1 MADSRRQTRSTRR
14 REQQTDA
21 QFWNNQPDPLMI
33 ERGQADAIRLVR
45 SSVNPAAETASGP
58 TEANAANVS
67 GVPPMVFVDDEG
79 LEEQFL
85 TDGEDTTNAQDTSAN
100 RVTTPVNTTP
110 TNRSIQQIQHE
121 ELDLQPSRGP
131 RDESIVHTIDQF
143 LDENYEDV
151 LRTSNIQTNFS
162 LSASEKNVTRRPV
175 LPLGWVI
182 PDGTNRTLEEIKD
195 RKISNDHSPGGGQA
209 GAVVI
214 TLQRLEPYLGTQFF
228 LVDLE
233 TGEMFAYIRQ
243 QWRRTGLNC
252 SDKPFVINDLIQK
265 VERQG
270 QAVWAELEAEDQT
283 PLVNI
288 RRSPGRFEVPP
299 PLPVMDEPAVYVLHP
314 DVMQIN
320 TRKNYVRDRMR
331 AALIYVS
338 EYAETKRM
346 MMEGRYNNDDLLV
359 RLRAVFGR
367 VDQVRHHIDVALQQD
382 DAHRRKRNMRFLVL
396 PTRFPRPENMA
407 QGDISVWT
415 NWIREE
421 TDEIMRQLEE
431 ERHSRSDPDDPFS
444 GTANGVFQPLQDP
457 LSLPP
462 PVQTPKRQG
471 NNSEDLEH
479 SQNSRRNVR
488 KNNTATREERRNEK
502 VTSAQGEP
510 REFREHSR
518 ESLDPMESIR
528 NLHIQQRQNRGST
541 EELNQNTSAA
551 PQTTRTQVNHE
562 AANLITFS
570 PVVEQQVPALQGAMG
585 VQVQPKRQRSPR
597 KKKGSE
603 WTLNQK
609 QFDHSKTQEISH
621 ILPGEQLNVFNGEES
636 ESYLQLP
643 VKKKQENRFCTR
655 CGEMGHGRRY
665 CQVNTWCKF
674 CITDTHATQAC
685 RKYEKFVQD
694 NPIASSRRNTPVQV
708 QGQRV
713 TVNPRDQPEQ
723 PQPLF
728 PHPPVQRYN
737 PTVIPRM
744 QMHNVTPQKEKGE
757 SREHSRKSPQHQMRE
772 VQSTMSQQLPHQRS
786 CQDVR
791 MDPRYQEP
799 PRYAEVNYHR
809 PSPQRSVEVNEIGP
823 TIQQGVIQRPVQR
836 NTQLTEGPRRPT
848 LPVNEQ
854 QRTSMP
860 SLQNNNNGGAYE
872 KDGKQEGDPEEN
884 GYVINCIHENR
895 PFTVNDVGRPVFV
908 NHYYA
913 GEAFIPVTNK
923 KLIKLDECDV
933 STEVSVRNAQ
943 PQAVER
949 DFGEHSQNSRTIQQ
963 TGEAEREQEQRHG
976 NAAVHSELRKDSQ
989 NSLQMTSVS
998 RNTGA
1003 SQKHSNVIRGIHSEF
1018 IEHSQQPLGALNVG
1032 RSRVQ
1037 AADQLTTRHI
1047 PLTGYE
1053 NFRQELQ
1060 TYPVSRDPMTVQP
1073 TGVGDVSSPAILDL
1087 PNVNT
1092 NLPPPLLPN
1101 TSTHY
1106 HQQHHN
1112 EVQQPESSNAGQV
1125 TNSEILKSI
1134 QSITEVMQQQLLLNS
1149 KTTEHGI
1156 VQTASLFQEMIKAQE
1171 KRDLDPALLAI
1182 PTFSGE
1188 AKDRLQCLDWVSRV
1202 KNVCDQSGRSFR
1214 QELIN
1219 KAGILVQTLS
1229 EV

>member
-1 MADSRRQTRSTRR
+1 
-14 REQQTDA
+14 
-21 QFWNNQPDPLMI
+21 
-33 ERGQADAIRLVR
+33 
-45 SSVNPAAETASGP
+45 
-58 TEANAANVS
+58 
-67 GVPPMVFVDDEG
+67 
-79 LEEQFL
+79 
-85 TDGEDTTNAQDTSAN
+85 
-100 RVTTPVNTTP
+100 
-110 TNRSIQQIQHE
+110 
-121 ELDLQPSRGP
+121 
-131 RDESIVHTIDQF
+131 
-143 LDENYEDV
+143 
-151 LRTSNIQTNFS
+151 
-162 LSASEKNVTRRPV
+162 
-175 LPLGWVI
+175 
-182 PDGTNRTLEEIKD
+182 
-195 RKISNDHSPGGGQA
+195 
-209 GAVVI
+209 
-214 TLQRLEPYLGTQFF
+214 
-228 LVDLE
+228 
-233 TGEMFAYIRQ
+233 
-243 QWRRTGLNC
+243 
-252 SDKPFVINDLIQK
+252 
-265 VERQG
+265 
-270 QAVWAELEAEDQT
+270 
-283 PLVNI
+283 
-288 RRSPGRFEVPP
+288 
-299 PLPVMDEPAVYVLHP
+299 
-314 DVMQIN
+314 
-320 TRKNYVRDRMR
+320 
-331 AALIYVS
+331 
-338 EYAETKRM
+338 
-346 MMEGRYNNDDLLV
+346 
-359 RLRAVFGR
+359 
-367 VDQVRHHIDVALQQD
+367 
-382 DAHRRKRNMRFLVL
+382 
-396 PTRFPRPENMA
+396 
-407 QGDISVWT
+407 
-415 NWIREE
+415 
-421 TDEIMRQLEE
+421 
-431 ERHSRSDPDDPFS
+431 
-444 GTANGVFQPLQDP
+444 
-457 LSLPP
+457 
-462 PVQTPKRQG
+462 
-471 NNSEDLEH
+471 
-479 SQNSRRNVR
+479 
-488 KNNTATREERRNEK
+488 
-502 VTSAQGEP
+502 
-510 REFREHSR
+510 
-518 ESLDPMESIR
+518 MESIR

-570 PVVEQQVPALQGAMG
+570 PVVEQQEPALQGAMG

-636 ESYLQLP
+636 ESYLKLP

-744 QMHNVTPQKEKGE
+744 QMYNMTPQREKGE
-757 SREHSRKSPQHQMRE
+757 SREHSRKSPQHQMKE
-772 VQSTMSQQLPHQRS
+772 VQSVSQQLPHQRS

-809 PSPQRSVEVNEIGP
+809 PSPQRSIEVNEIGP

-836 NTQLTEGPRRPT
+836 HTQLTEGPRRPT

-860 SLQNNNNGGAYE
+860 SLQNNNYGGAYE

-908 NHYYA
+908 NHYYV
-913 GEAFIPVTNK
+913 GEACIPVTNK

-933 STEVSVRNAQ
+933 STKVSVRNAQ
-943 PQAVER
+943 PLAVER

-1018 IEHSQQPLGALNVG
+1018 IEHSQQPQGALNVG

-1037 AADQLTTRHI
+1037 AADQLTT
-1047 PLTGYE
+1047 
-1053 NFRQELQ
+1053 
-1060 TYPVSRDPMTVQP
+1060 
-1073 TGVGDVSSPAILDL
+1073 
-1087 PNVNT
+1087 
-1092 NLPPPLLPN
+1092 
-1101 TSTHY
+1101 
-1106 HQQHHN
+1106 
-1112 EVQQPESSNAGQV
+1112 
-1125 TNSEILKSI
+1125 
-1134 QSITEVMQQQLLLNS
+1134 
-1149 KTTEHGI
+1149 
-1156 VQTASLFQEMIKAQE
+1156 
-1171 KRDLDPALLAI
+1171 
-1182 PTFSGE
+1182 
-1188 AKDRLQCLDWVSRV
+1188 
-1202 KNVCDQSGRSFR
+1202 
-1214 QELIN
+1214 
-1219 KAGILVQTLS
+1219 
-1229 EV
+1229 